1 MGARKSPKLK
11 TWSQFK
17 QERFKNNPDEAFEY
31 LRVSL
36 EENADMPEVIIEA
49 IRSVYESLVM
59 PDEHQRTTSTI
70 NIKPKTSTPIKG

>member
-1 MGARKSPKLK
+1 MGARKRPKLK

-17 QERFKNNPDEAFEY
+17 QERFKNNHDEAFEY

-59 PDEHQRTTSTI
+59 PDEHQRTTSVT